1 MRDSNRK
8 EMKGKGQGRDK
19 ETITELKGKRW
30 YTNEYT
36 VEGTGRWK
44 DKSGMKGNG
53 R

>member
-30 YTNEYT
+30 YTNEYRRNWK
-36 VEGTGRWK
+36 VEQQVR
-44 DKSGMKGNG
+44 
-53 R
+53 